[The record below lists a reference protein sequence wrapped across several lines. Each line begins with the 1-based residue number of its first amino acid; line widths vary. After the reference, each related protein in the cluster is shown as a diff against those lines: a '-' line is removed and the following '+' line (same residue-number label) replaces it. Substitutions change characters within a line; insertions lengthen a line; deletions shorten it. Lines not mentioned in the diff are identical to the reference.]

1 MATAMAFSTK
11 IEVNCLGGCQLSFSL
26 SLAHSSLEDSVAQT
40 TNRINPK
47 LMHAVPNDARIYG
60 DKRD

>member
-26 SLAHSSLEDSVAQT
+26 SLAHSSLEDSVA
-40 TNRINPK
+40 
-47 LMHAVPNDARIYG
+47 
-60 DKRD
+60 